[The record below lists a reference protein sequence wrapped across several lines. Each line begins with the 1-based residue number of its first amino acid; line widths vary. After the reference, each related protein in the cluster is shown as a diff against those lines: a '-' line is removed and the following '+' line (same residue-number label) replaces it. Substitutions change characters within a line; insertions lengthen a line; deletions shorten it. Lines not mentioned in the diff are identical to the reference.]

1 MTYENIPYKS
11 FCWVLGTTSFRT
23 AQLNLRIEEQ
33 LILLD
38 AFKGGEMVLSEEERQ
53 RLERGTPRSDT
64 ELFAAQCVCV
74 IIVALL
80 AVKLFVL

>member
-38 AFKGGEMVLSEEERQ
+38 AFKTKKGKCGGGANRCS
-53 RLERGTPRSDT
+53 G
-64 ELFAAQCVCV
+64 
-74 IIVALL
+74 
-80 AVKLFVL
+80 